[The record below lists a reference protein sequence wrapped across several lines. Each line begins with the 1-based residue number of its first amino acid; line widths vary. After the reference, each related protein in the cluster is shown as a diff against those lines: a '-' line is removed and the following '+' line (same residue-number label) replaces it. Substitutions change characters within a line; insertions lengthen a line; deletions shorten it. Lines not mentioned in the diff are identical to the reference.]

1 MHFSH
6 LIARSWVRI
15 ATTINSL
22 KIEFSFGKSN
32 SIAELK
38 LVLGSIFF
46 SHVFALIIAFRSSA
60 NFCLVTMGI
69 QESFLPYAKV
79 RKKGKFLANAWPPWG
94 TYMTEQ
100 KKRGANLVWL
110 PAFSPTYLH
119 NKESREMPSLLYVAN
134 TAFTLSQIHS
144 GINSDKWPPL
154 MTLGWGLSHK
164 APTTLRFS

>member
-22 KIEFSFGKSN
+22 KIEFSFRKSN

-100 KKRGANLVWL
+100 KKEVPILFGFLL
-110 PAFSPTYLH
+110 FPTYLH
-119 NKESREMPSLLYVAN
+119 NKESREMPPLLYVAN
-134 TAFTLSQIHS
+134 TALS
-144 GINSDKWPPL
+144 
-154 MTLGWGLSHK
+154 LSLK
-164 APTTLRFS
+164 YIQG

>member
-22 KIEFSFGKSN
+22 KIEFSFRKSN

-79 RKKGKFLANAWPPWG
+79 RKKGKFLANAWPQG
-94 TYMTEQ
+94 NLYDRT
-100 KKRGANLVWL
+100 KKEVPILFGFLL
-110 PAFSPTYLH
+110 FPPYLH
-119 NKESREMPSLLYVAN
+119 NKESCEMPSLLYVAN